1 MEVAARCRLQ
11 RVGVGV
17 GVGLWVRGR
26 VGGCRLQ
33 VAEREAAADA
43 HLARGEQWLVTG
55 EGSAVGDA

>member
-1 MEVAARCRLQ
+1 MVGGAAACRLQ

-17 GVGLWVRGR
+17 GLGVRGR
-26 VGGCRLQ
+26 VGGCSALQ